1 MFGIQHRM
9 RFFVYTKQAMSDSVG
24 EMEQS
29 DDLTMLAVSRQ
40 WQTV

>member
-1 MFGIQHRM
+1 M
-9 RFFVYTKQAMSDSVG
+9 KQAMSDFVG
-24 EMEQS
+24 EREQS